1 MPGGALIVGYGSI
14 GARHERLLRLLDQ
27 ETALVTA
34 QTTSGSPAYDDLGK
48 ALAAEAPSYV
58 VIANDTAR
66 HHDSLAELAAGG
78 YTGTVLIEKPL
89 FDRVRALPGH
99 GFAACYVG
107 YNLRFHPVIQALARH
122 LADEPVISVQAYVG
136 QHLPDWHPDR
146 DYRASSSASK
156 ARGGGALRDLSHEL
170 DLLTWLFGPWRRLA
184 AVGGRYGSLEIDS
197 DDSWSLLVELDRCP
211 AATLQLNYL
220 DRVGRRRLLVNTA
233 AHSYEA
239 DLVAGTLT
247 RDTDVERFENGRD
260 ATYLAEHRAA
270 LAGDGTTLCSLEE
283 GLAVV
288 AMIEAVERA
297 ARDGRWV
304 AA

>member
-14 GARHERLLRLLDQ
+14 GARHERLLRLLDR
-27 ETALVTA
+27 ETAVVTA
-34 QTTSGSPAYDDLGK
+34 QPTTAVRTYRNLSEAS
-48 ALAAEAPSYV
+48 AAEAPGYV

-66 HHDSLAELAAGG
+66 HHASLAELAAGG

-136 QHLPDWHPDR
+136 QYLPHWRPDR

-239 DLVAGTLT
+239 DLVAGTLVC
-247 RDTDVERFENGRD
+247 DNHEERFENERD

-270 LAGDGTTLCSLEE
+270 LAGDGTTLCSLQE

-304 AA
+304 SA